1 MHWTQLQ
8 VMRHSKVGVCDNE
21 DFITTIM
28 RFIITIITIIA
39 CIEDF
44 NLMIISLR
52 AMYTLVYK
60 P

>member
-8 VMRHSKVGVCDNE
+8 VMRHSEVGVCDNE
-21 DFITTIM
+21 DFITRIM
-28 RFIITIITIIA
+28 RFIITIITI
-39 CIEDF
+39 IEDF